1 MAMVYYWKSRR
12 CSFKWIQFSWKAD
25 EIYEIV
31 LQQNHAKPEVSQ
43 IWKMIVLLPVVL
55 RWIFCA
61 SAVEFLKG
69 IRYTVILHDPW
80 WTTMIVG
87 VEIHFPDVLGLFPL
101 FRIIWIT
108 VEMSTE
114 IDVSWCILCTCLL
127 CWTSPAC
134 CLVISFELKCRKYS
148 KSFAAL
154 EQVPMDHPHVA
165 PQASQSATEAVEKFR
180 FNNCGR
186 GKHIDLELD
195 LQEAAVMIR
204 NDYVIFGSR
213 AFLVHAQS
221 HSSIIT
227 LFTFTLR
234 ASWWPSLQSKY
245 AMSQL
250 ELSYL

>member
-1 MAMVYYWKSRR
+1 MSLQMNP
-12 CSFKWIQFSWKAD
+12 ISWKAD

-31 LQQNHAKPEVSQ
+31 LQQNHVKPEVSQ
-43 IWKMIVLLPVVL
+43 VWKMIVLLPVVL

-87 VEIHFPDVLGLFPL
+87 VEIHFLSWDSKKL

-134 CLVISFELKCRKYS
+134 CLVISFELKCRYS
-148 KSFAAL
+148 KSCAAL
-154 EQVPMDHPHVA
+154 EQVPITHMLLRT
-165 PQASQSATEAVEKFR
+165 SQSATEAVEKFR

-186 GKHIDLELD
+186 GRHPLIWNSTYKKRQSWSETIMLSLD
-195 LQEAAVMIR
+195 P
-204 NDYVIFGSR
+204 
-213 AFLVHAQS
+213 VH
-221 HSSIIT
+221 
-227 LFTFTLR
+227 F
-234 ASWWPSLQSKY
+234 
-245 AMSQL
+245 
-250 ELSYL
+250 